1 MDNTKNILFDA
12 LEDPSLL
19 EGGATEAGISRRGAL
34 RRSGLLGAGLAAL
47 TLPGAMT
54 ALASRAFAQGAAL
67 PPQIV
72 NALNIAYLLE
82 RLEAEFYRLG
92 LAASG
97 LIPAADRTIFAQI
110 SKHED
115 AHVAFLAGV
124 LGSNAARIPQFD
136 FTAGG
141 QFDTFTNYETFKL
154 LAQGFEDF
162 GVRAYKGQAGNLA
175 SNKAV
180 LTAALR
186 IHSVEA
192 RHASEVR
199 RLRGLK
205 GWIPNAETPAPAL
218 AAVYAGEENT
228 IQLGIDVSTYLGATA
243 GSEAFD
249 EPVTDVFT
257 VYGVAKTFFR
267 Q

>member
-1 MDNTKNILFDA
+1 MDNTMLSDA
-12 LEDPSLL
+12 LEDPSILDT
-19 EGGATEAGISRRGAL
+19 GVSRRDAL

-47 TLPGAMT
+47 SMPAAMT
-54 ALASRAFAQGAAL
+54 ALASRAFAQSAGL
-67 PPQIV
+67 PAGIV

-82 RLEAEFYRLG
+82 RLEAEFYRIG
-92 LAASG
+92 LATSG
-97 LIPAADRTIFAQI
+97 LIPAEDRAIFAQI

-115 AHVAFLAGV
+115 AHVALLAGV
-124 LGSNAARIPQFD
+124 LGSSVARIPSFD

-141 QFDTFTNYETFKL
+141 QFDTYTNYETFKL

-175 SNKAV
+175 SNDAV
-180 LTAALR
+180 LTVALQ

-192 RHASEVR
+192 RHAAQVR

-218 AAVYAGEENT
+218 AAVYAGEANT
-228 IQLGIDVSTYLGATA
+228 THLGIDVSTYVDAA
-243 GSEAFD
+243 AASEAFD

-257 VYGVAKTFFR
+257 VYEVAKTFFR

>member
-1 MDNTKNILFDA
+1 MDKNILLAAADDA
-12 LEDPSLL
+12 SVLETGL
-19 EGGATEAGISRRGAL
+19 SRRAAL
-34 RRSGLLGAGLAAL
+34 RQGGLLGAGLAAL
-47 TLPGAMT
+47 TLPA
-54 ALASRAFAQGAAL
+54 ALSAVARPAFAQGGAL
-67 PPQIV
+67 PAKIV

-92 LAASG
+92 LARTG
-97 LIPAADRTIFAQI
+97 LIPAADRVVFEQI

-115 AHVAFLAGV
+115 AHVALLASV
-124 LGSNAARIPQFD
+124 LGSSAARIPTFD

-175 SNKAV
+175 DNDAV
-180 LTAALR
+180 LTTALR

-192 RHASEVR
+192 RHASQIR

-218 AAVYAGEENT
+218 AAVYAGEGNT
-228 IQLGIDVSTYLGATA
+228 VQAGIDVAAFANATA
-243 GSEAFD
+243 ASEAFD

-257 VYGVAKTFFR
+257 VYAVAKTFFKA
-267 Q
+267 

>member
-1 MDNTKNILFDA
+1 MDNQILFAA
-12 LEDPSLL
+12 LDDPTVL
-19 EGGATEAGISRRGAL
+19 ETGLSRRDAL

-47 TLPGAMT
+47 TMPAALT
-54 ALASRAFAQGAAL
+54 ALSSRAFAQGAPL
-67 PPQIV
+67 PAKIV
-72 NALNIAYLLE
+72 NALNVAYLLE

-92 LAASG
+92 LARTG
-97 LIPAADRTIFAQI
+97 LIPAADRAVFAQI

-115 AHVAFLAGV
+115 AHVAFLAGA
-124 LGSNAARIPQFD
+124 LGSNAARIPTFD

-175 SNKAV
+175 ASDAV

-192 RHASEVR
+192 RHASQIR

-218 AAVYAGEENT
+218 AAVYAGEGNT
-228 IQLGIDVSTYLGATA
+228 MQAGIDTSAYLGATA
-243 GSEAFD
+243 ASEAFD

-257 VYGVAKTFFR
+257 VYAVAKTFFKV
-267 Q
+267 